1 MSLINWIFDIY
12 QHGRIDRAEKESQ
25 AVRQELAQMR
35 AAANTGSDPSPH
47 GDRVAGELA
56 LSIKTLQRMMVQKGL
71 CNSEEFTALLDEVDA
86 EDGQRDGRAP
96 V

>member
-25 AVRQELAQMR
+25 AVRRELAQMR
-35 AAANTGSDPSPH
+35 GNAGPGTAPAPH
-47 GDRVAGELA
+47 VDRALGELA
-56 LSIKTLQRMMVQKGL
+56 LSLKTLQRMMVQKGL
-71 CNSEEFTALLDEVDA
+71 CTADEFAALLDAVDG
-86 EDGQRDGRAP
+86 EDGQRDGQAP

>member
-12 QHGRIDRAEKESQ
+12 QHGRIDRAERESQ

-35 AAANTGSDPSPH
+35 AAANAGSDRAPH

-56 LSIKTLQRMMVQKGL
+56 LSIKTVQRMMVQKGL
-71 CNSEEFTALLDEVDA
+71 CSSEEFTALLDEVDA
-86 EDGQRDGRAP
+86 EDGSKDGQAP
-96 V
+96 I

>member
-35 AAANTGSDPSPH
+35 ANATTGSDRAPH
-47 GDRVAGELA
+47 SDHVAGELA

-71 CNSEEFTALLDEVDA
+71 CTPQEFTALLDEVDA
-86 EDGQRDGRAP
+86 EDGKRDGRAP
-96 V
+96 I

>member
-35 AAANTGSDPSPH
+35 AAANAGSDRAPH
-47 GDRVAGELA
+47 SDRVAGELA

>member
-25 AVRQELAQMR
+25 AVRHELAQMR
-35 AAANTGSDPSPH
+35 AAANAGSDRAPH

-56 LSIKTLQRMMVQKGL
+56 LSIKTVQRMLVQQDL
-71 CNSEEFTALLDEVDA
+71 CSSEEFTALLDEVDA

-96 V
+96 I

>member
-35 AAANTGSDPSPH
+35 ASASAGTAGAPH

-71 CNSEEFTALLDEVDA
+71 CTAEEFKTLLDEVDV

-96 V
+96 I